1 MKKFLA
7 ILGVILMTRRI
18 RNMKDFVAAL
28 KMLPATLVVVGY
40 AFLAAWVTG
49 WLATNGYPIWFA
61 LCAWAAIMIFGFW
74 QSYLFVMT
82 WEKILRKINNPSGHE
97 NQRDNDKSD

>member
-1 MKKFLA
+1 M
-7 ILGVILMTRRI
+7 MTRRI

-28 KMLPATLVVVGY
+28 KMLPAALVVVGY

-49 WLATNGYPIWFA
+49 WLATNGWPIWFA
-61 LCAWAAIMIFGFW
+61 LVAWAAITIFGWW
-74 QSYLFVMT
+74 QAYLLVMT

-97 NQRDNDKSD
+97 NQVNNSN

>member
-1 MKKFLA
+1 
-7 ILGVILMTRRI
+7 MTRRI

-49 WLATNGYPIWFA
+49 WLATNGWPIWLA
-61 LCAWAAIMIFGFW
+61 LCAWAGIMIFGFW
-74 QSYLFVMT
+74 QGYLFVMT